1 VSTEGSSPV
10 PCFNW
15 DRTGHRPYSEII
27 IYVPGVL
34 SLGLKRPE
42 READHSLHLG
52 PRSRMCGAVTLI
64 PQYASMAWC
73 SVKKKAQE
81 QLYLYLQVFDVFVNI
96 V

>member
-1 VSTEGSSPV
+1 
-10 PCFNW
+10 
-15 DRTGHRPYSEII
+15 
-27 IYVPGVL
+27 
-34 SLGLKRPE
+34 
-42 READHSLHLG
+42 
-52 PRSRMCGAVTLI
+52 MCGAVTLI